1 MKHTIAHEFD
11 TAMAKKVTDHAFA
24 EYARRYPDYQPTLRW
39 ASDQRA
45 DIAFNAKGIK
55 LSGAM
60 VLEPG
65 SIVMDLDVPFLFRP
79 FQKKAMEVIEREVQ
93 VWLGKARSGQV

>member
-11 TAMAKKVTDHAFA
+11 TAMAKKVTDLAFA

-60 VLEPG
+60 LLEQG

-93 VWLGKARSGQV
+93 IWLDKARSGQL

>member
-11 TAMAKKVTDHAFA
+11 TVTARKVADHAFA

-45 DIAFNAKGIK
+45 DITFNAKGLK
-55 LSGAM
+55 LNGAM
-60 VLEPG
+60 VLEQG
-65 SIVMDLDVPFLFRP
+65 SIVMDLDVPFLLRP
-79 FQKKAMEVIEREVQ
+79 FQKKAVEVIEREVQ
-93 VWLGKARSGQV
+93 VWLGKARSGQL

>member
-11 TAMAKKVTDHAFA
+11 TATAKKVTDQAFA

-39 ASDQRA
+39 VSDQRA
-45 DIAFNAKGIK
+45 DITFNAKGLK
-55 LSGAM
+55 LHGAM
-60 VLEPG
+60 VMEQG

-79 FQKKAMEVIEREVQ
+79 FQKRAVEVIEREVQ
-93 VWLGKARSGQV
+93 LWLGKARSGQL